1 MRVTKKAIIDKVR
14 LLLDEIGTNDSG
26 FESGK
31 DDQELDTLIGES
43 ALEAL
48 RFINTNAPRELL
60 EADARLE
67 VEDFTQEDGLLP
79 DTKIGLF
86 GGVKDF
92 LRLVSVR
99 CSAWSKPVFE
109 PIMEGTP
116 EWEKLRN
123 KYLTGTPEYPEVG
136 VSKRLEISPAGQS
149 DVYDIRL
156 YCLPVYPDGG
166 KPASVELDYMARP
179 AWAADKD
186 GEYLRVSYLL
196 QDAYH
201 YYLAY
206 LVLMALGD
214 SRHTAALNQAL
225 PLMGLDTQN
234 TATDGE

>member
-1 MRVTKKAIIDKVR
+1 MRVTKRKIIEKVR

-31 DDQELDTLIGES
+31 DEQELDTLIGES

-67 VEDFTQEDGLLP
+67 QDALTQEDGLLP
-79 DTKIGLF
+79 DTKVGIF
-86 GGVKDF
+86 AGVQDF
-92 LRLVSVR
+92 LRMVSVR
-99 CSAWSKPVFE
+99 CSSWSRPVFE
-109 PIMEGTP
+109 PVMEGTP
-116 EWEKLRN
+116 EWDKLHN
-123 KYLTGTPEYPEVG
+123 KFLTGTPEYPEVG
-136 VSKRLEISPAGQS
+136 ISKRLEVSPSGKS
-149 DVYDIRL
+149 CEHDIRL
-156 YCLPVYPDGG
+156 YCLPVYPDGA
-166 KPASVELDYMARP
+166 KPRSVELDYVTRP
-179 AWAADKD
+179 SWTADKEE
-186 GEYLRVSYLL
+186 EYLHVSYLL
-196 QDAYH
+196 QDAFH

-214 SRHTAALNQAL
+214 SRQTVALNQAL